1 MNYDA
6 RGRPGAFIVHHGAG
20 DCGCV
25 AMGRGDRGMDGWV
38 GVWTYV
44 YCGRYYYFL
53 QLLQRGIQSR
63 KFQFAAR

>member
-6 RGRPGAFIVHHGAG
+6 RGRPAFIVHHGVCCC
-20 DCGCV
+20 CGPEGE
-25 AMGRGDRGMDGWV
+25 GRSGGG
-38 GVWTYV
+38 WTYV
-44 YCGRYYYFL
+44 YCRRYYYFL

>member
-6 RGRPGAFIVHHGAG
+6 RGVQAFIVHYG
-20 DCGCV
+20 DCGQEG
-25 AMGRGDRGMDGWV
+25 ASWLAGGG
-38 GVWTYV
+38 WTYV

>member
-6 RGRPGAFIVHHGAG
+6 RGRPGFYSASW
-20 DCGCV
+20 CV
-25 AMGRGDRGMDGWV
+25 LLLWTRRGEGRSGGG
-38 GVWTYV
+38 WTYV
-44 YCGRYYYFL
+44 YCRRYYYFL